1 MTMNDK
7 ELRKFYRRQFAPIS
21 WWLVG
26 YYFLMNVAVIG
37 AIEIQR
43 ILFNPTTEQ
52 LNGNA
57 WGYLAA
63 CIIGMLIMLL
73 WKGVPFWKDKVL
85 ARGRAMEFKDFM
97 ILLMLTIGCQLAAS
111 VGAILLELLLS
122 AIDLS
127 AQASIESATSQ
138 PDTFSMFLYVGV
150 FAPVFEELIFRGF
163 IMQSLKPFG
172 KKFAILGAAI
182 LFGLFHGN
190 LFQSPYALLV
200 GLVLG
205 YAAMEYSIFWAMLL
219 HMINNLVLG
228 DMFQRLDAL
237 IPGGIVVTLLGLI
250 IIGTGVGSI
259 VYICVQKQKLR
270 GYEYWNR
277 INGKCV
283 KALLFNAGS
292 IVLMVLMALNMFLLL
307 IPQS

>member
-1 MTMNDK
+1 MNDK

-259 VYICVQKQKLR
+259 VYICVQNQKLR

-292 IVLMVLMALNMFLLL
+292 IVLMILMALNMFLLL

>member
-1 MTMNDK
+1 MNDK

-219 HMINNLVLG
+219 HMINNLVLD

-292 IVLMVLMALNMFLLL
+292 IVLMILMALNMFLLL

>member
-1 MTMNDK
+1 MNDK
-7 ELRKFYRRQFAPIS
+7 ELRKFYRRQFAPLS

-127 AQASIESATSQ
+127 AQASIESATSL
-138 PDTFSMFLYVGV
+138 PDTFSRFLYVGV

-292 IVLMVLMALNMFLLL
+292 IVLMILMALNMFLLL

>member
-1 MTMNDK
+1 MNDK

-163 IMQSLKPFG
+163 VMQSLKPFG

>member
-1 MTMNDK
+1 MNDK

-163 IMQSLKPFG
+163 VMQSLKPFG

-259 VYICVQKQKLR
+259 VYICVRNQKLR

-292 IVLMVLMALNMFLLL
+292 IVLMILMALNMFLLL

>member
-1 MTMNDK
+1 MNDK
-7 ELRKFYRRQFAPIS
+7 ELKKFYRRQFAPIS

-43 ILFNPTTEQ
+43 VLFNPTTEQ

-111 VGAILLELLLS
+111 IGAILLELLLS

-163 IMQSLKPFG
+163 VMQSLKPFG

-292 IVLMVLMALNMFLLL
+292 IVLMILMALNMFLLL

>member
-1 MTMNDK
+1 MNDK

>member
-1 MTMNDK
+1 MNDK

-259 VYICVQKQKLR
+259 VYICVRNQKLR

-292 IVLMVLMALNMFLLL
+292 IVLMILMALNMFLLL

>member
-1 MTMNDK
+1 MTMNDN

-111 VGAILLELLLS
+111 VGAILLELLS

-163 IMQSLKPFG
+163 VMQSLKPFG

-292 IVLMVLMALNMFLLL
+292 IVLMILMALNMFLLL

>member
-163 IMQSLKPFG
+163 VMQSLKPFG

-292 IVLMVLMALNMFLLL
+292 IVLMILMALNMFLLL

>member
-1 MTMNDK
+1 MNDK

-163 IMQSLKPFG
+163 VMQSLKPFG

-219 HMINNLVLG
+219 HMINNLVLD

-259 VYICVQKQKLR
+259 VYICVRNQKLR

-292 IVLMVLMALNMFLLL
+292 IVLMILMALNMFLLL

>member
-1 MTMNDK
+1 MNDK

-111 VGAILLELLLS
+111 VGAILLELLS

-163 IMQSLKPFG
+163 VMQSLKPFG

-292 IVLMVLMALNMFLLL
+292 IVLMILMALNMFLLL

>member
-1 MTMNDK
+1 MNDK

-163 IMQSLKPFG
+163 VMQNLKPFG

-292 IVLMVLMALNMFLLL
+292 IVLMILMALNMFLLL

>member
-1 MTMNDK
+1 MNDK

-111 VGAILLELLLS
+111 IGAILLELLLS

-292 IVLMVLMALNMFLLL
+292 IVLMILMALNMFLLL

>member
-1 MTMNDK
+1 MNDK
-7 ELRKFYRRQFAPIS
+7 ELRKFYRHQFAPIS

-26 YYFLMNVAVIG
+26 YYLLMNVAVIG

-163 IMQSLKPFG
+163 VMQSLKPFG

-292 IVLMVLMALNMFLLL
+292 IVLMILMALNMFLLL

>member
-1 MTMNDK
+1 MNDK

-163 IMQSLKPFG
+163 VMQSLKPFG

-259 VYICVQKQKLR
+259 VYICVQNQKLR

-292 IVLMVLMALNMFLLL
+292 IVLMILMALNMFLLL

>member
-1 MTMNDK
+1 MNDK

-85 ARGRAMEFKDFM
+85 ARGRAMELKDFM

-292 IVLMVLMALNMFLLL
+292 IVLMILMALNMFLLL

>member
-1 MTMNDK
+1 MNDK

-163 IMQSLKPFG
+163 VMQSLKPFG

-259 VYICVQKQKLR
+259 VYICVQNQKLR

>member
-1 MTMNDK
+1 MNDK

-85 ARGRAMEFKDFM
+85 ARGRAMELKDFM
-97 ILLMLTIGCQLAAS
+97 ILLMLTIGCHLAAS

-292 IVLMVLMALNMFLLL
+292 IVLMILMALNMFLLL

>member
-1 MTMNDK
+1 MNDK

-111 VGAILLELLLS
+111 VGAILLELLS

-163 IMQSLKPFG
+163 VMQSLKPFG

-190 LFQSPYALLV
+190 LFQSPLCTSG
-200 GLVLG
+200 GLGPWIRRHGVF
-205 YAAMEYSIFWAMLL
+205 Y
-219 HMINNLVLG
+219 
-228 DMFQRLDAL
+228 
-237 IPGGIVVTLLGLI
+237 LLGHASAYDQQS
-250 IIGTGVGSI
+250 GS
-259 VYICVQKQKLR
+259 
-270 GYEYWNR
+270 G
-277 INGKCV
+277 
-283 KALLFNAGS
+283 
-292 IVLMVLMALNMFLLL
+292 
-307 IPQS
+307 

>member
-1 MTMNDK
+1 MNDK
-7 ELRKFYRRQFAPIS
+7 ELKKFYRRQFAPVS
-21 WWLVG
+21 WWLLG
-26 YYFLMNVAVIG
+26 YHVLMILAVNGAVI
-37 AIEIQR
+37 IQR
-43 ILFNPTTEQ
+43 LISNPTQTEME
-52 LNGNA
+52 GNA
-57 WGYLAA
+57 WGYIAS
-63 CIIGMLIMLL
+63 CIIGMLILVL
-73 WKGVPFWKDKVL
+73 WKGVPFWKNKVWG
-85 ARGRAMEFKDFM
+85 RGRAMEWGDFTCLL
-97 ILLMLTIGCQLAAS
+97 ILTLGCQLAAS
-111 VGAILLELLLS
+111 IGGILLEILLNAINLS
-122 AIDLS
+122 AE
-127 AQASIESATSQ
+127 ASIQSATAQ

-163 IMQSLKPFG
+163 VMQSLKPFG

-292 IVLMVLMALNMFLLL
+292 IVLMILMALNMFLLL

>member
-111 VGAILLELLLS
+111 VGAILLELLS

-163 IMQSLKPFG
+163 VMQSLKPFG

>member
-1 MTMNDK
+1 MNDK

-73 WKGVPFWKDKVL
+73 WKGVPYWKDKVL

-163 IMQSLKPFG
+163 VMQSLKPFG

>member
-85 ARGRAMEFKDFM
+85 ARGRAMELKDFM

-259 VYICVQKQKLR
+259 VYICVQNQKLR

-292 IVLMVLMALNMFLLL
+292 IVLMILMALNMFLLL

>member
-1 MTMNDK
+1 MNDK

-163 IMQSLKPFG
+163 VMQSLKPFG

-219 HMINNLVLG
+219 HMINNLVLD

-292 IVLMVLMALNMFLLL
+292 IVLMILMALNMFLLL

>member
-1 MTMNDK
+1 MNDK

-163 IMQSLKPFG
+163 VMQSLKPFG

-228 DMFQRLDAL
+228 DMFQRLEAL

-259 VYICVQKQKLR
+259 VYICVRNQKLR

-292 IVLMVLMALNMFLLL
+292 IVLMILMALNMFLLL

>member
-1 MTMNDK
+1 MNDK

-292 IVLMVLMALNMFLLL
+292 IVLMILMALNMFLLL

>member
-1 MTMNDK
+1 MNDK
-7 ELRKFYRRQFAPIS
+7 ELRKFYRHQFAPIS

-163 IMQSLKPFG
+163 VMQSLKPFG

-292 IVLMVLMALNMFLLL
+292 IVLMILMALNMFLLL

>member
-1 MTMNDK
+1 MNDK

-111 VGAILLELLLS
+111 VGAILLELLS

-163 IMQSLKPFG
+163 VMQSLKPFG

>member
-7 ELRKFYRRQFAPIS
+7 ELRKFYRRQFAPIR

-163 IMQSLKPFG
+163 VMQSLKPFG

-182 LFGLFHGN
+182 L
-190 LFQSPYALLV
+190 ALKTKN
-200 GLVLG
+200 
-205 YAAMEYSIFWAMLL
+205 MKPEDDTKIEFM
-219 HMINNLVLG
+219 
-228 DMFQRLDAL
+228 
-237 IPGGIVVTLLGLI
+237 
-250 IIGTGVGSI
+250 
-259 VYICVQKQKLR
+259 
-270 GYEYWNR
+270 
-277 INGKCV
+277 
-283 KALLFNAGS
+283 NAGS
-292 IVLMVLMALNMFLLL
+292 KRVYITMGILFAYVAVLEFLGFIIATTIMEAVFLHWFAKKKPWITAVMALVITLVIYAVFQFVQNVPVGSFGILAF
-307 IPQS
+307 

>member
-1 MTMNDK
+1 
-7 ELRKFYRRQFAPIS
+7 
-21 WWLVG
+21 
-26 YYFLMNVAVIG
+26 
-37 AIEIQR
+37 
-43 ILFNPTTEQ
+43 
-52 LNGNA
+52 
-57 WGYLAA
+57 
-63 CIIGMLIMLL
+63 MLIMLL

-259 VYICVQKQKLR
+259 VYICVQNQKLR

-292 IVLMVLMALNMFLLL
+292 IVLMILMALNMFLLL

>member
-1 MTMNDK
+1 MNDK

-163 IMQSLKPFG
+163 VMQSLKPFG

-292 IVLMVLMALNMFLLL
+292 IVLMILMALYMFLLL

>member
-1 MTMNDK
+1 MNDK

-111 VGAILLELLLS
+111 VGAILLELLS

-163 IMQSLKPFG
+163 VMQSLKPFG

-259 VYICVQKQKLR
+259 VYICVRNQKLR

-292 IVLMVLMALNMFLLL
+292 IVLMILMALNMFLLL

>member
-1 MTMNDK
+1 MNDK

-127 AQASIESATSQ
+127 AQASIESAASQ

-163 IMQSLKPFG
+163 VMQSLKPFG

-292 IVLMVLMALNMFLLL
+292 IVLMILMALNMFLLL